1 MRTEL
6 GTVGLLAVVKRLT
19 ISLTISL
26 WCQPLV
32 VNPMSTQLL
41 AGVIIPPKGD
51 DGIIYK
57 PPYLTYSYAPETPVL
72 LEGSILKNLLLGV
85 EERGGREAGT
95 EEAWEIA
102 RRLGLPAEFLH
113 APDSFS
119 VGKGGRNLSLSA
131 RQIISIAR
139 VILSSA
145 DVLMLHRPTAFLT
158 AKESDT
164 VLSVLEEYATCGGLW
179 GMLDPSSRSDQG
191 TSPSHYLTGNGMRT
205 VILTMSHRDRNH
217 IPSVV
222 TRTVDCEAVFE
233 APEGAILRTPS
244 VEDLSSQ
251 EFMDKEIPVSARLG
265 FAEGFNEGD
274 VGSRRVGAADFPPTP
289 PASGPQQQNQ
299 NLKGVPK
306 YPPESAATQRSRE
319 PSQQTLTPDEAL
331 RRLAESAE
339 SSFERYL

>member
-1 MRTEL
+1 M
-6 GTVGLLAVVKRLT
+6 
-19 ISLTISL
+19 
-26 WCQPLV
+26 
-32 VNPMSTQLL
+32 
-41 AGVIIPPKGD
+41 IIPPKGD

-57 PPYLTYSYAPETPVL
+57 PPYLTYSYAPETPVV

-85 EERGGREAGT
+85 EERGGREAGA
-95 EEAWEIA
+95 EEAWEVA
-102 RRLGLPAEFLH
+102 RRLGLPAEFLQ

-131 RQIISIAR
+131 RQIICIAR

-233 APEGAILRTPS
+233 APEGCNTGAILRTPS
-244 VEDLSSQ
+244 VEEDLSSQ
-251 EFMDKEIPVSARLG
+251 EFMDKEILASARLG
-265 FAEGFNEGD
+265 FAAGLNEGD
-274 VGSRRVGAADFPPTP
+274 VGSRRAGAAILPSPS
-289 PASGPQQQNQ
+289 ASEPQQQNQ

-306 YPPESAATQRSRE
+306 YFHESPATQLSRE
-319 PSQQTLTPDEAL
+319 RSQQMCTPDEAL